1 MKTLLQINSSVFGE
15 NGQSS
20 QLNQLFVNEWLSHNP
35 GSQVVKRDLTQDTI
49 PHLDASRISALFTP
63 VDQRTAEQ
71 QAIVDFSDQLI
82 AEIQAADAVVIGV
95 PMYNFSI
102 PSQLKAYFDHL
113 ARAGVTFKY
122 TDKGPVGLLQN
133 KPVYII
139 TTRGGIHKD
148 QPSDSQT
155 GFVKTFLGFLGL
167 TDVQF
172 IYAEGLNMGDKK
184 DASLLD
190 AKKVIHQ
197 QLAA

>member
-20 QLNQLFVNEWLSHNP
+20 QLNKLFVEEWLAKNP
-35 GSQVVKRDLTQDTI
+35 GSQLVKRDLTQDAI
-49 PHLDASRISALFTP
+49 PHLDAERITALFTP
-63 VDQRTAEQ
+63 ADKRSVEQ

-82 AEIQAADAVVIGV
+82 AEIQAADALVIGV

-122 TDKGPVGLLQN
+122 TEKGPVGLLQN

-148 QPSDSQT
+148 LPSDSQT
-155 GFVKTFLGFLGL
+155 GFVQTFLGFLGL

-184 DASLLD
+184 DASLIE

>member
-20 QLNQLFVNEWLSHNP
+20 QLNKLFVEEWLAKNP
-35 GSQVVKRDLTQDTI
+35 SGQVVKRDLSQDAI
-49 PHLDASRISALFTP
+49 PHLDGNRISAFFTP
-63 VDQRTAEQ
+63 ADQRSAEQ

-82 AEIQAADAVVIGV
+82 AEIQSADALVIGV

-122 TDKGPVGLLQN
+122 TEKGPVGLLQN
-133 KPVYII
+133 KPVYVI
-139 TTRGGIHKD
+139 TTRGGIHKGL
-148 QPSDSQT
+148 PSDSQT
-155 GFVKTFLGFLGL
+155 SFVQSFLGFLGL
-167 TDVQF
+167 TNVQF

-184 DASLLD
+184 DASLTE